1 MPIRDNIQT
10 NTQHAV
16 PQNIMDVEFKL
27 IGDLTMRQFAYVLIF
42 GGMAYLM
49 LILPTGIFKIPLFIL
64 SAGLGIGLAFIP
76 VEERGLDQWIVNFV
90 KAVYTPTQRIWK
102 KEVFVLKPFAMAS
115 VDMVRQ
121 EMITLAPTSSRRK
134 LEEYLTHSIQKGPR
148 DPLDIP
154 EEEYISKVAN
164 IYASLP
170 ALDLPPPPAPVAV
183 GVDDIFAEDELPP
196 APVISEH
203 VQPAVAPPPQAQE
216 PEGFDTHVPIT
227 PDMHSGRRF
236 TSLLPSQGEL
246 FLPIRGEKVLS
257 QDAQTM
263 RLADEDVADKAAKLQ
278 QLLGQIQQTE
288 RVKIARPATP
298 QTQVAPERLNKEAE
312 DLADKLKEQNQDI
325 DDQIE
330 SLKSE
335 IETAKQKA
343 LDTATQEDLLK
354 KLELEKSKS
363 AQDYEALSKQIADLQ
378 KQLEEKVN
386 AAVVAE
392 PRGYV
397 HLAKI
402 PPLTT
407 KPNIVSG
414 VVGDGIPNVLLI
426 IKNSNG
432 EAVRAFKSNK
442 LGQFILTTP
451 LTEGVYTI
459 EVSPINDTGLTFDI
473 ISVEVKGDV
482 IPPIQITGR

>member
-1 MPIRDNIQT
+1 
-10 NTQHAV
+10 
-16 PQNIMDVEFKL
+16 
-27 IGDLTMRQFAYVLIF
+27 
-42 GGMAYLM
+42 
-49 LILPTGIFKIPLFIL
+49 
-64 SAGLGIGLAFIP
+64 
-76 VEERGLDQWIVNFV
+76 
-90 KAVYTPTQRIWK
+90 
-102 KEVFVLKPFAMAS
+102 
-115 VDMVRQ
+115 
-121 EMITLAPTSSRRK
+121 
-134 LEEYLTHSIQKGPR
+134 
-148 DPLDIP
+148 
-154 EEEYISKVAN
+154 
-164 IYASLP
+164 
-170 ALDLPPPPAPVAV
+170 
-183 GVDDIFAEDELPP
+183 
-196 APVISEH
+196 
-203 VQPAVAPPPQAQE
+203 
-216 PEGFDTHVPIT
+216 
-227 PDMHSGRRF
+227 MHSGRRF